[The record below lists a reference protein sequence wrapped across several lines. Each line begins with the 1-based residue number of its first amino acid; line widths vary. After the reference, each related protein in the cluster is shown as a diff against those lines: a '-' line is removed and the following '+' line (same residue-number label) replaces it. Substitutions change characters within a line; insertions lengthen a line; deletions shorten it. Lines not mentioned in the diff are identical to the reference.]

1 MAMLANLVDD
11 DDNKDQLLGAA
22 RQLIGTISDLLN
34 AAQTIDN
41 KEVVLLE
48 KWTLKINPNI
58 GKRVFASPV
67 WPRLINYHAI

>member
-34 AAQTIDN
+34 AAQTIEN
-41 KEVVLLE
+41 KEVHVHVVLL
-48 KWTLKINPNI
+48 KRCNLKTHPYNTTY
-58 GKRVFASPV
+58 KF
-67 WPRLINYHAI
+67 